1 MKALNLTLIISS
13 MTILAV
19 ACGGTDRPID
29 ATLNLP
35 TAREAKIALRPALDV
50 SHLYDPAIADRIVID
65 EIDLNVSDV
74 RLLGADPRVP
84 VGGLALLP
92 EPAVLEAYD
101 GQIPALELSFP
112 EYLAAQDDLA
122 VYIRI
127 DRSELLASASTVIR
141 GRVYEKAV
149 NGGSSPLTADDMRL
163 PTKHQKGESI
173 DPDGDP
179 AAPPDC
185 SIDPD
190 GDPALPRTCH
200 QRRMLVSRGESSKS
214 VPFELRGDDT
224 AELVTGVD
232 TDEKLD
238 VVIGIP
244 AARWFTR
251 EAMEEIDRQL
261 RGPATEEMIGK
272 IGER

>member
-92 EPAVLEAYD
+92 EARVLEAYD
-101 GQIPALELSFP
+101 GESPALELSFP

-122 VYIRI
+122 VYIHI
-127 DRSELLASASTVIR
+127 ERSELLANASTVIR
-141 GRVYEKAV
+141 GRIYAKAV
-149 NGGSSPLTADDMRL
+149 RGGSSPLTADDDDDEMMM
-163 PTKHQKGESI
+163 PQKRRNGESI
-173 DPDGDP
+173 DPEGDP
-179 AAPPDC
+179 SSPPDC
-185 SIDPD
+185 TVDPE
-190 GDPALPRTCH
+190 GDPSLPSNCH
-200 QRRMLVSRGESSKS
+200 ERRNLVSRGESSKS
-214 VPFELRGDDT
+214 VAFELRGDDS
-224 AELVTGVD
+224 ADLVAGVD
-232 TDEKLD
+232 SDSKLD

-244 AARWFTR
+244 AARWF
-251 EAMEEIDRQL
+251 
-261 RGPATEEMIGK
+261 
-272 IGER
+272 